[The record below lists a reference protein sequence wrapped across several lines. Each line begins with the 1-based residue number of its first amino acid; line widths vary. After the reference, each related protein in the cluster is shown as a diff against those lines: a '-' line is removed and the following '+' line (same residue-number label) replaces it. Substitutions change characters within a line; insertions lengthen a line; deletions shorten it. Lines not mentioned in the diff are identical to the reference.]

1 MVAGISSSGVYG
13 GPLLRPGQSAR
24 DRSPDGVQ
32 DTSRKSAGQEST
44 ERGAAVQPGALTDDQ
59 QRQVQDL
66 KRIDA
71 SVRQHEAAHQAAGG
85 PHAGG
90 ASFTFTRGPDG
101 KNYATA
107 GEVQVDAGAESDPEA
122 TVRKMDTVKAAALA
136 PSDPSAQ
143 DLRVAQQA
151 DAMKIQAQ
159 QELRRKGAE
168 PAGAR
173 NGDAPDGR
181 DSGDDGARPS
191 DTTAPALAAR
201 GAAAYASA
209 FGIGQRSGTA
219 GIMV

>member
-1 MVAGISSSGVYG
+1 MVSGVSSSAVYG
-13 GPLLRPGQSAR
+13 VPLPRSGQPAR
-24 DRSPDGVQ
+24 DRSQVGDQDGAQ
-32 DTSRKSAGQEST
+32 DTGRTGAGRNAAGQ
-44 ERGAAVQPGALTDDQ
+44 PGTLTDDQ
-59 QRQVQDL
+59 QRQVQEL
-66 KRIDA
+66 KRIDS

-107 GEVQVDAGAESDPEA
+107 GEVQVDVGGESDPEA

-151 DAMKIQAQ
+151 DAAKMQAQ
-159 QELRRKGAE
+159 QELRRKGPGGSSDGPSDE
-168 PAGAR
+168 R
-173 NGDAPDGR
+173 NGAP
-181 DSGDDGARPS
+181 PS
-191 DTTAPALAAR
+191 ETAAPALAAR

-209 FGIGQRSGTA
+209 SGIGRRTGAA
-219 GIMV
+219 GIIV

>member
-1 MVAGISSSGVYG
+1 MVAGVSSSGVYG
-13 GPLLRPGQSAR
+13 VPLLRPSQQAR
-24 DRSPDGVQ
+24 DRSPDGQ
-32 DTSRKSAGQEST
+32 KDIGQNTAGLSGT
-44 ERGAAVQPGALTDDQ
+44 LTDDQ
-59 QRQVQDL
+59 QRQVQEL

-151 DAMKIQAQ
+151 DATKMQAQ
-159 QELRRKGAE
+159 QELRRKG
-168 PAGAR
+168 
-173 NGDAPDGR
+173 
-181 DSGDDGARPS
+181 SGPGSRSGGSSGGQDGAEGGATPS
-191 DTTAPALAAR
+191 DTAAPALAAR

-209 FGIGQRSGTA
+209 YGIGPRTGTA

>member
-1 MVAGISSSGVYG
+1 MVAGVSTSGVYG
-13 GPLLRPGQSAR
+13 VPLLRPGQAAR
-24 DRSPDGVQ
+24 DRTPDGAQ
-32 DTSRKSAGQEST
+32 AADHDTVRTSAC
-44 ERGAAVQPGALTDDQ
+44 QPGTLTDDQ
-59 QRQVQDL
+59 QRQVQEL

-107 GEVQVDAGAESDPEA
+107 GEVQVDVGAESDPEA

-151 DAMKIQAQ
+151 DAAKMQAQ
-159 QELRRKGAE
+159 QELRRRGSD
-168 PAGAR
+168 PVAR
-173 NGDAPDGR
+173 SDGSPNGQ

-191 DTTAPALAAR
+191 DTAAPALAAR

-219 GIMV
+219 GIRV

>member
-1 MVAGISSSGVYG
+1 MVAGVSSSGVYG
-13 GPLLRPGQSAR
+13 VPLQRPGQPAR
-24 DRSPDGVQ
+24 DRSQDGVR
-32 DTSRKSAGQEST
+32 DTAQTGAQTGAVRTIAGQ
-44 ERGAAVQPGALTDDQ
+44 PGTLTDDQ

-90 ASFTFTRGPDG
+90 ATFTFTRGPDG

-107 GEVQVDAGAESDPEA
+107 GEVQVDVGAESDPEA

-151 DAMKIQAQ
+151 DAAKMQAQ
-159 QELRRKGAE
+159 QQLRRTGSGSSARKGG
-168 PAGAR
+168 PSDR
-173 NGDAPDGR
+173 QDG
-181 DSGDDGARPS
+181 GDDAAMPR
-191 DTTAPALAAR
+191 DTAAPALAAR
-201 GAAAYASA
+201 GAAAYATAS
-209 FGIGQRSGTA
+209 GIGQRTGSA

>member
-1 MVAGISSSGVYG
+1 MVAGVSSSGVYG
-13 GPLLRPGQSAR
+13 VPLLRPGQPAR
-24 DRSPDGVQ
+24 DRSHQDGAQ
-32 DTSRKSAGQEST
+32 DTARSGTGRTIAGQPAT
-44 ERGAAVQPGALTDDQ
+44 LTDDQ
-59 QRQVQDL
+59 QRQVQEL

-90 ASFTFTRGPDG
+90 ATFTFTRGPDG

-151 DAMKIQAQ
+151 DAAKMQAQ
-159 QELRRKGAE
+159 QQLRRTDSGS
-168 PAGAR
+168 GAR
-173 NGDAPDGR
+173 NGGSSDRQDG
-181 DSGDDGARPS
+181 GDEAAMA
-191 DTTAPALAAR
+191 TNTAAPALAAR

-209 FGIGQRSGTA
+209 SGIGQRAGGA

>member
-1 MVAGISSSGVYG
+1 MVAGVSSSGIYG
-13 GPLLRPGQSAR
+13 VPLLRPAQTGR
-24 DRSPDGVQ
+24 DRSQGGVQ
-32 DTSRKSAGQEST
+32 DTGQAGTGRNVAGQ
-44 ERGAAVQPGALTDDQ
+44 PGTLTDDQ
-59 QRQVQDL
+59 QRQVEEL

-85 PHAGG
+85 PHAGA

-151 DAMKIQAQ
+151 DAAKMQAQ
-159 QELRRKGAE
+159 QEVRRKGAE
-168 PAGAR
+168 TGAR
-173 NGDAPDGR
+173 SGGSPDEQDRGREGAP
-181 DSGDDGARPS
+181 SGDTA
-191 DTTAPALAAR
+191 APALAAR
-201 GAAAYASA
+201 GTAAYASA
-209 FGIGQRSGTA
+209 SGIGRRIGTT

>member
-1 MVAGISSSGVYG
+1 MVAGVTSNGVYG
-13 GPLLRPGQSAR
+13 WPPLRSGPSAR
-24 DRSPDGVQ
+24 DRTPDGAETADQ
-32 DTSRKSAGQEST
+32 DTIRKSADQN
-44 ERGAAVQPGALTDDQ
+44 AAGQPGALTDDQ
-59 QRQVQDL
+59 QRQVQEL

-107 GEVQVDAGAESDPEA
+107 GEVQVDVSAESDPEA
-122 TVRKMDTVKAAALA
+122 TARKMDTVKAAALA

-151 DAMKIQAQ
+151 DAAKMQAQ
-159 QELRRKGAE
+159 QELRRKGSE
-168 PAGAR
+168 PGS
-173 NGDAPDGR
+173 PDGE
-181 DSGDDGARPS
+181 GGGKDGASPS
-191 DTTAPALAAR
+191 DTAAPALAAR

-209 FGIGQRSGTA
+209 FGIGRRTGTA
-219 GIMV
+219 GVMV

>member
-1 MVAGISSSGVYG
+1 MVAGVSSSGIFG
-13 GPLLRPGQSAR
+13 WPSLRAGPSAR
-24 DRSPDGVQ
+24 DRSPDSARTADQ
-32 DTSRKSAGQEST
+32 DTARTSADQ
-44 ERGAAVQPGALTDDQ
+44 AGALTDDQ
-59 QRQVQDL
+59 QRQVQEL

-107 GEVQVDAGAESDPEA
+107 GEVQVDVGAESDPEA

-151 DAMKIQAQ
+151 DAAKMQAQ
-159 QELRRKGAE
+159 QELRRKGSG
-168 PAGAR
+168 PGVR
-173 NGDAPDGR
+173 SGGSPDGQ
-181 DSGDDGARPS
+181 DGGVEVEGAAPGDTA
-191 DTTAPALAAR
+191 APALAAR

-209 FGIGQRSGTA
+209 FGIGRRTGTA
-219 GIMV
+219 GITV

>member
-1 MVAGISSSGVYG
+1 MVAGVSSSGVHG
-13 GPLLRPGQSAR
+13 LPVLRTGLPAR
-24 DRSPDGVQ
+24 DRKQDGAP
-32 DTSRKSAGQEST
+32 SADQAQPTDQKETGQT
-44 ERGAAVQPGALTDDQ
+44 AAGLPGKLTDDQ
-59 QRQVQDL
+59 QRQVQEL

-107 GEVQVDAGAESDPEA
+107 GEVQVDVSAESDPEA
-122 TVRKMDTVKAAALA
+122 TARKMDTVKAAALA

-151 DAMKIQAQ
+151 DAAKMQAQ
-159 QELRRKGAE
+159 QEMRKG
-168 PAGAR
+168 PGQGAR
-173 NGDAPDGR
+173 
-181 DSGDDGARPS
+181 SGDSRNGEDGVTGS
-191 DTTAPALAAR
+191 DTAAPALAAR
-201 GAAAYASA
+201 GTAAYASA
-209 FGIGQRSGTA
+209 YGIGRRTGTA

>member
-1 MVAGISSSGVYG
+1 MVAGVSSSGVYG
-13 GPLLRPGQSAR
+13 LPSLRTGLRARERNQDGTQSTEQAQSNDQKGTGQS
-24 DRSPDGVQ
+24 
-32 DTSRKSAGQEST
+32 SAGLPGKLT
-44 ERGAAVQPGALTDDQ
+44 EDQ
-59 QRQVQDL
+59 QRQVQEL

-107 GEVQVDAGAESDPEA
+107 GEVQVDVSAENDPEA
-122 TVRKMDTVKAAALA
+122 TLRKMDMVKAAALA

-151 DAMKIQAQ
+151 DATKMQAQ
-159 QELRRKGAE
+159 RELQRKGS
-168 PAGAR
+168 GQGSR
-173 NGDAPDGR
+173 TGGSSDGE
-181 DSGDDGARPS
+181 GGGMES
-191 DTTAPALAAR
+191 DTAVPALAAR
-201 GAAAYASA
+201 GTAAYASA
-209 FGIGQRSGTA
+209 YGIGQRTSTA

>member
-1 MVAGISSSGVYG
+1 MVAGVSTRGVYG
-13 GPLLRPGQSAR
+13 VPLRRYGQAAR
-24 DRSPDGVQ
+24 DRAPD
-32 DTSRKSAGQEST
+32 SAQ
-44 ERGAAVQPGALTDDQ
+44 AAEQPGTLTDDQ
-59 QRQVQDL
+59 QRQVQEL
-66 KRIDA
+66 RRIDA

-107 GEVQVDAGAESDPEA
+107 GEVQVDVGAESDPEA

-151 DAMKIQAQ
+151 DAAKMQAQ
-159 QELRRKGAE
+159 QELQRKGSE
-168 PAGAR
+168 PGAR
-173 NGDAPDGR
+173 SGGSSDGKDAGE
-181 DSGDDGARPS
+181 DGASPS
-191 DTTAPALAAR
+191 DSAAPALAAR

-209 FGIGQRSGTA
+209 FGIGRRTGTA

>member
-1 MVAGISSSGVYG
+1 M
-13 GPLLRPGQSAR
+13 PLPRPGQTAR
-24 DRSPDGVQ
+24 DRSRDGAQ
-32 DTSRKSAGQEST
+32 DTGQTGTGRNAAGQ
-44 ERGAAVQPGALTDDQ
+44 PGTLTDDQ
-59 QRQVQDL
+59 QRQVQEL

-151 DAMKIQAQ
+151 DAAKMQAQ
-159 QELRRKGAE
+159 QELRRKGAGT
-168 PAGAR
+168 GAR
-173 NGDAPDGR
+173 NGSPDGQ
-181 DSGDDGARPS
+181 DSGNEGAPPS
-191 DTTAPALAAR
+191 DTAAPALAAR

-209 FGIGQRSGTA
+209 SGIGRRTGTA

>member
-1 MVAGISSSGVYG
+1 MVAGVSSSGIHG
-13 GPLLRPGQSAR
+13 WPPPRSGQPSR
-24 DRSPDGVQ
+24 DRSPDGAGTADQ
-32 DTSRKSAGQEST
+32 DTARTSAGQ
-44 ERGAAVQPGALTDDQ
+44 PGTLTDDQ
-59 QRQVQDL
+59 ERQVQEL

-107 GEVQVDAGAESDPEA
+107 GEVQVDAGEESDPEA

-151 DAMKIQAQ
+151 DAAKMQAQ
-159 QELRRKGAE
+159 QELRRKGSE
-168 PAGAR
+168 PGAR
-173 NGDAPDGR
+173 SGGSLDGQ

-191 DTTAPALAAR
+191 DTAAPALAAR
-201 GAAAYASA
+201 GASAYASA